1 MRKITTILVAGLLAS
16 PWACVSAGVDQIAK
30 DCDGC
35 HGKDGNSEVGKVPSI
50 AGMSAVYLG
59 DTLIAYKSGD
69 RPGLKY
75 APENGAETDM
85 NEVAKKLSDDDIKAI
100 SDHYAGL
107 TFKPVEQSVDS
118 ALAAKGKEV
127 FDHDCKMC
135 HSEGGSVADDDAGI
149 IAGQW
154 KPYLEEQ
161 FKLFDEEKREMP
173 KSMARKY
180 SKISADDKAAIV
192 EFLAGGSK

>member
-50 AGMSAVYLG
+50 AGMSAAYLS
-59 DTLIAYKSGD
+59 DTLIGYKSGD

-75 APENGAETDM
+75 TPKDGAETDM
-85 NEVAKKLSDDDIKAI
+85 NEVAKKLSDDDISAI
-100 SDHYAGL
+100 ADHYAGL
-107 TFKPVEQSVDS
+107 TFKPGKQSVDS
-118 ALAAKGKEV
+118 AMAAKGKAV
-127 FDHDCKMC
+127 FDDECEKC
-135 HSEGGSVADDDAGI
+135 HSEGGTVADDDAGI
-149 IAGQW
+149 IGGQW
-154 KPYLEEQ
+154 KPYLEGQ

-173 KSMARKY
+173 KKMAKKF
-180 SKISADDKAAIV
+180 SKVSASDKAAII
-192 EFLAGGSK
+192 EFLAGGGK